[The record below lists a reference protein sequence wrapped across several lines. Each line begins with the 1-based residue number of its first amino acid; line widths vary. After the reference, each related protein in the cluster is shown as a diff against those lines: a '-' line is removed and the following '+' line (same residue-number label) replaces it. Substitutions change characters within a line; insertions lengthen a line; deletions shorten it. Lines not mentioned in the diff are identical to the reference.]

1 MQIASPKIIGKFLK
15 IWSLIVK
22 SVFQTTAKNTLI
34 SPNFLMWKFCGKTQL
49 PQSFTQYTRNT
60 TKTARFDKIS
70 TLGN

>member
-34 SPNFLMWKFCGKTQL
+34 SPNFLMWKFCGKTQFS
-49 PQSFTQYTRNT
+49 QSFTQYTQNT

-70 TLGN
+70 TSGN